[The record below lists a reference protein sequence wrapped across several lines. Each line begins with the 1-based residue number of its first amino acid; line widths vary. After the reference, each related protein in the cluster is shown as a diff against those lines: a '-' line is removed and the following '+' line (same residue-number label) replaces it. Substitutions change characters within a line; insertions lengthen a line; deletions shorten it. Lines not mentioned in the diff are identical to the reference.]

1 MGQMKVSNERTPELM
16 TLAEVAEY
24 LRISKAT
31 TYRLVQRKQIPVT
44 NVGRQLRFRR
54 DRVDNWLSNNES
66 RHHEP

>member
-1 MGQMKVSNERTPELM
+1 MKVSNERTPELM

-24 LRISKAT
+24 LRVSKAT
-31 TYRLVQRKQIPVT
+31 TYRLVQRKQIPVA

-54 DRVDNWLSNNES
+54 DRVDKWLSSNES